1 MAVVVAVAGELDGAP
16 FLSAAL
22 YALEFDAVVEAP
34 AFFQAGGEVGL
45 QAGDFGVG
53 VGEGFA
59 AQLCLEF
66 GRLRAAR
73 QFATAG
79 KAAAKGGVEGGEA
92 FAVEVEVE
100 CEVFVV
106 QFAVEG
112 DAVVTDFD
120 VERFDVVFVAV
131 QGHFAVAGEWLF
143 LPAAFEVVDVGGEL
157 DFAVFD
163 AARAGELCADFAFE
177 CF

>member
-1 MAVVVAVAGELDGAP
+1 M
-16 FLSAAL
+16 
-22 YALEFDAVVEAP
+22 
-34 AFFQAGGEVGL
+34 
-45 QAGDFGVG
+45 QAGDFVAG
-53 VGEGFA
+53 VGERFA

-66 GRLRAAR
+66 GRLAAAR
-73 QFATAG
+73 QLAFACE
-79 KAAAKGGVEGGEA
+79 AAAEGGVEGGEA

-112 DAVVTDFD
+112 DAVVADFD
-120 VERFDVVFVAV
+120 FERFDVVFVAV
-131 QGHFAVAGEWLF
+131 QGHFAVAGERLF

-163 AARAGELCADFAFE
+163 AACAGKPGADFAFE